1 MLDEKTDELKIV
13 ACGWQ
18 EGDEHEGT
26 HGTTAIP
33 VAQEQ
38 SLVARAARTRQPVIV
53 NDVRNE
59 PGWLP
64 NPQLPD
70 TRAEMAVP
78 LVVGNQVLGV
88 MDVQS
93 DRINAFT
100 EEDANIQM
108 TLASQVSTSLQNAQ
122 SYTAA
127 QKQAERET
135 KLNIIAQKIQA
146 ADTIEEAMQVA
157 ARELGHA
164 LGKRQT
170 FVALD
175 PTALSGGSRVE
186 VTEQEVDHLLATAA
200 SFNDQNREYHLGHIL
215 VSVPEA
221 ASPEDVK
228 KGKARAEDI
237 IERLRDG
244 ADFESTAIAES
255 DGQQALEG
263 GDLGWRK
270 TGQLPSFFSDVVD
283 ELKTGQISNPI
294 RSPSGFHIIKI
305 LDIRGDQVH
314 LIKQT
319 KARHI
324 LLRPDTLVSE
334 EDVQIRIRQLHERI
348 VQGEDFGTLARA
360 HSQDPGSGSDGGELG
375 WVTPGKMVPEFEK
388 AMDELQ
394 VGEVSQPIKSRF
406 GYPLNQ
412 GTDRRE
418 LDNTEDYQR
427 TRARESIRQRKTE
440 EELEIWLRRLR
451 DESYVEYHLDQ

>member
-1 MLDEKTDELKIV
+1 MVRFFAFILAFQASALAAKPLNRIV
-13 ACGWQ
+13 A
-18 EGDEHEGT
+18 T
-26 HGTTAIP
+26 
-33 VAQEQ
+33 
-38 SLVARAARTRQPVIV
+38 V
-53 NDVRNE
+53 NDNVVLESELINRE
-59 PGWLP
+59 AMIAD
-64 NPQLPD
+64 QL
-70 TRAEMAVP
+70 R
-78 LVVGNQVLGV
+78 Q
-88 MDVQS
+88 
-93 DRINAFT
+93 
-100 EEDANIQM
+100 
-108 TLASQVSTSLQNAQ
+108 QNAQ
-122 SYTAA
+122 LPSGTALR
-127 QKQAERET
+127 KQVLDRLIIENLQLQLAERSGVRIDDET
-135 KLNIIAQKIQA
+135 LNKNLQTMARQNEMSL
-146 ADTIEEAMQVA
+146 DEFRQVLEKDGFNYVA
-157 ARELGHA
+157 FREQFRNQLTMNRI
-164 LGKRQT
+164 RQQM
-170 FVALD
+170 VD
-175 PTALSGGSRVE
+175 SRVE

-406 GYPLNQ
+406 GYHLIQ
-412 GTDRRE
+412 VTDRRE

>member
-1 MLDEKTDELKIV
+1 MVRFLAFILALQASALAAKPLNRIV
-13 ACGWQ
+13 A
-18 EGDEHEGT
+18 T
-26 HGTTAIP
+26 
-33 VAQEQ
+33 
-38 SLVARAARTRQPVIV
+38 V
-53 NDVRNE
+53 NDNVVLESELINRE
-59 PGWLP
+59 AMIAD
-64 NPQLPD
+64 QL
-70 TRAEMAVP
+70 R
-78 LVVGNQVLGV
+78 Q
-88 MDVQS
+88 
-93 DRINAFT
+93 
-100 EEDANIQM
+100 
-108 TLASQVSTSLQNAQ
+108 QNAQ
-122 SYTAA
+122 LPSGTALR
-127 QKQAERET
+127 KQVLDRLIIENLQLQLAERTGVRIDDET
-135 KLNIIAQKIQA
+135 LNKNLQTMARQNEMSL
-146 ADTIEEAMQVA
+146 DEFRQVLEKDGFNYVA
-157 ARELGHA
+157 FREQFRNQLTMNRI
-164 LGKRQT
+164 RQQM
-170 FVALD
+170 VD
-175 PTALSGGSRVE
+175 SRVE

-237 IERLRDG
+237 LERLRDG

-406 GYPLNQ
+406 GYHLIQ
-412 GTDRRE
+412 VTDRRE